1 LNRIAETLA
10 SLSGSLPGLLPELA
24 LAVLFIFLI
33 LLDLFLHHRS
43 RTPLAILTGAGLAL
57 VLCLLVYQ
65 SRFAPVQPDVLFFGL
80 LRADGL
86 SVYLRALFLLAGI
99 FALML
104 AAANTGDRQRANRA
118 EYLAPLI
125 ALLLGAHLM
134 AMSTGLLMLYLSVE
148 LVSLSSYILT
158 AHNRDAPA
166 AEGGIKYLLF
176 GATSSAVMLY
186 GMSWL
191 YGFTGSL
198 SFTDPTFYESLG
210 QMPRLPLL
218 VSLFLTLGGLLFK
231 ISAVPFHIWA
241 PDIYQAAPLP
251 VAAFFSVVP
260 KAAGL
265 GVLLRLAGSLN
276 PQGFPDLPGWQ
287 TGLCVIILLTLTVGN
302 FAALRQPDARR
313 MLAYSSVAHAGFL
326 LIGVVAGNDA
336 GTESLLFYLGIYLFM
351 NLAAFGLVSFF
362 SQISGSERIESFAG
376 LGSQRQLAA
385 VATVVVMVALAG
397 LPPTAGFTAKLLIF
411 SSLWESWQASGNVW
425 LLAVFGIGLLNVAV
439 SLFYYLKIPFYLFFR
454 PVGELNGA
462 QTGIYGG
469 LLIAALTLPVVVFF
483 FKPEWLFRVITNML
497 E

>member
-1 LNRIAETLA
+1 
-10 SLSGSLPGLLPELA
+10 
-24 LAVLFIFLI
+24 
-33 LLDLFLHHRS
+33 
-43 RTPLAILTGAGLAL
+43 
-57 VLCLLVYQ
+57 
-65 SRFAPVQPDVLFFGL
+65 
-80 LRADGL
+80 
-86 SVYLRALFLLAGI
+86 
-99 FALML
+99 ML
-104 AAANTGDRQRANRA
+104 AAANAADRQRANRA

-134 AMSTGLLMLYLSVE
+134 VMSSGLLMLYLSLE

-158 AHNRDAPA
+158 AHNRDAAA

-176 GATSSAVMLY
+176 GASSSAVMLY

-198 SFTDPTFYESLG
+198 SFTDPAFYDALSGL
-210 QMPRLPLL
+210 PRLPLL
-218 VSLFLTLGGLLFK
+218 VAVFLTLGGLLFK

-241 PDIYQAAPLP
+241 PDVYQAAPLP

-276 PQGFPDLPGWQ
+276 PQGLPELPGWQ

-326 LIGVVAGNDA
+326 LIGVVAGNAA

-362 SQISGSERIESFAG
+362 SQLTGSERIESFTG
-376 LGSQRQLAA
+376 LGSQVPLAG
-385 VATVVVMVALAG
+385 VAAVVVMVALAG

-411 SSLWESWQASGNVW
+411 SALWESWQTSGNGW
-425 LLAVFGIGLLNVAV
+425 LLAVFGLGLLNVAV

-454 PVGELNGA
+454 PAGELNG
-462 QTGIYGG
+462 TESGIYGRM
-469 LLIAALTLPVVVFF
+469 LIAALTLPVVLLF
-483 FKPEWLFRVITNML
+483 FKPDWLFSLITNIL
-497 E
+497 K

>member
-1 LNRIAETLA
+1 
-10 SLSGSLPGLLPELA
+10 
-24 LAVLFIFLI
+24 
-33 LLDLFLHHRS
+33 
-43 RTPLAILTGAGLAL
+43 
-57 VLCLLVYQ
+57 
-65 SRFAPVQPDVLFFGL
+65 
-80 LRADGL
+80 
-86 SVYLRALFLLAGI
+86 
-99 FALML
+99 
-104 AAANTGDRQRANRA
+104 
-118 EYLAPLI
+118 
-125 ALLLGAHLM
+125 
-134 AMSTGLLMLYLSVE
+134 
-148 LVSLSSYILT
+148 
-158 AHNRDAPA
+158 
-166 AEGGIKYLLF
+166 
-176 GATSSAVMLY
+176 
-186 GMSWL
+186 
-191 YGFTGSL
+191 
-198 SFTDPTFYESLG
+198 
-210 QMPRLPLL
+210 
-218 VSLFLTLGGLLFK
+218 
-231 ISAVPFHIWA
+231 
-241 PDIYQAAPLP
+241 

-454 PVGELNGA
+454 PAGELNGT